1 MVPPALDQRSRQV
14 LLAVIAEYVETGEP
28 VGSRAV
34 SRHHIRGLSP
44 ATIRNAM
51 ADLEEMGYLVQPHTS
66 AGRVPTD
73 AAYRFYVGHLER
85 MPWSA
90 GKAPAVGQSAVV
102 PHAEAAEEM
111 MAEAPALLS
120 TGTHMI
126 GVLLAPPL
134 KHTALDRIEL
144 VVLDEQRALAVL
156 VTATGWVAARPL
168 ATPSRAGSEELREI
182 GRALTRRFR
191 GKTFQEILDELTAPA
206 DPLDP
211 LWTRT
216 RGVLDEVV
224 ALLRDRTLYISGATN
239 MLDHPDLS
247 DTATLRSVLRAFEDK
262 ARLIDLLS
270 RMAEERGVQVMIGS
284 ENPVEEMRG
293 CSLITSTYT
302 YRDQVLGIL
311 GVVGPRRMPYS
322 EVMSLVDETARLV
335 STSLSRVRQQLY
347 LP

>member
-1 MVPPALDQRSRQV
+1 MTTPSLDQRSRQV

-34 SRHHIRGLSP
+34 ARRHIRGLSP
-44 ATIRNAM
+44 ATLRNAM
-51 ADLEEMGYLVQPHTS
+51 ADLEDLGYLAQPHTS

-73 AAYRFYVGHLER
+73 AAYRFYVDHLQR
-85 MPWSA
+85 VPWVA
-90 GKAPAVGQSAVV
+90 GKAPAVGQPSGT
-102 PHAEAAEEM
+102 PPDAAERL

-120 TGTHMI
+120 SGTHMM

-144 VVLDEQRALAVL
+144 VALDDARALAVL
-156 VTATGWVAARPL
+156 VTDTGWVTARSINSVP
-168 ATPSRAGSEELREI
+168 RGGSEELRET

-191 GKTFQEILDELTAPA
+191 GKTFQEILDDLAAPA

-211 LWTRT
+211 LWTRS

-224 ALLRDRTLYISGATN
+224 ALLRDRTLYLSGATN

-270 RMAEERGVQVMIGS
+270 RMAEERGLQVMIGS
-284 ENPVEEMRG
+284 ENPMEDMRG

-302 YRDQVLGIL
+302 YRDQVLGVL

-322 EVMSLVDETARLV
+322 EVMSVVDETARVV
-335 STSLSRVRQQLY
+335 SSALSRVRQHLY